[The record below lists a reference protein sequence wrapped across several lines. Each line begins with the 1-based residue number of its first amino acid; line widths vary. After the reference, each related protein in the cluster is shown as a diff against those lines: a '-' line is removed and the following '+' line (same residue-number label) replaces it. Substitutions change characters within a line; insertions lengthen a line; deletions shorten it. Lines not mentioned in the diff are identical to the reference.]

1 MARFMHRDL
10 AKERRWRR
18 LVRQQRR
25 SGLSV
30 RAFCEQHEVCEHSF
44 YWWRRELADRDA
56 AALPADKADAAAAAP
71 LFLPVHVRPDDPL
84 PADGVEILLA
94 NGRRLR
100 FGAGVEPQ
108 RLAALAAALEAPA
121 C

>member
-1 MARFMHRDL
+1 MDRDL
-10 AKERRWRR
+10 GKERRWRR
-18 LVRQQRR
+18 LEGRQRR

-30 RAFCEQHEVCEHSF
+30 RAFCELHDVCEHSF

-56 AALPADKADAAAAAP
+56 AAAAGRADAGPAAP

-84 PADGVEILLA
+84 PADGVEVLLA

-100 FGAGVEPQ
+100 VGAGVEPL

>member
-1 MARFMHRDL
+1 MPRFMERDL

-18 LVRQQRR
+18 LVEQQRR

-30 RAFCEQHEVCEHSF
+30 RAFCEQHDLFEHAF

-56 AALPADKADAAAAAP
+56 AAPADKADAAPPAP
-71 LFLPVHVRPDDPL
+71 LFVPVHVRPDDPL
-84 PADGVEILLA
+84 PASGVEVVLA

-100 FGAGVEPQ
+100 VGAGVEPR
-108 RLAALAAALEAPA
+108 RLAALAAALEAPP